1 MFCAKDSE
9 DAAKMDMKII
19 LIIKV
24 ITVYFI
30 VIVFQYS
37 HIINKTYNYFSRKN
51 NIFSE
56 VKHKI
61 NTL

>member
-19 LIIKV
+19 LIITV

-30 VIVFQYS
+30 VIVFNI
-37 HIINKTYNYFSRKN
+37 HISLTKPITISRKN

>member
-24 ITVYFI
+24 IIVYFI
-30 VIVFQYS
+30 VIVFNI
-37 HIINKTYNYFSRKN
+37 HISLANPITISQGKTILFGSK
-51 NIFSE
+51 
-56 VKHKI
+56 
-61 NTL
+61 T

>member
-1 MFCAKDSE
+1 
-9 DAAKMDMKII
+9 MDMKII
-19 LIIKV
+19 LIITV

-30 VIVFQYS
+30 VIVFNI
-37 HIINKTYNYFSRKN
+37 HISLTKPITISRKN